1 MCIKHVKV
9 CCHCGELLEPHW
21 ISCNFYLLLCRTALN
36 QDPPLA
42 EPVHSHCPYQKKDMR
57 PMLRGCVNNDS
68 CPSWLF
74 SVSEGLGEADSNS
87 QEAIDAEEQL
97 ARAQYE
103 EYKNGFAENHYIR
116 RPIPIRKNFG
126 DFLETALDD
135 IPFED
140 LEYSLDDEISLTDD
154 DEGVELL
161 SETDSL
167 GSLAGSMRSSSAP
180 PDLCVHFDFN
190 PEALSQENVPT
201 KEDNA
206 NLGSE
211 PPSAENLAQEYIDL
225 VAYIRT
231 WFFPNDSDPDTEV
244 SQ

>member
-1 MCIKHVKV
+1 
-9 CCHCGELLEPHW
+9 
-21 ISCNFYLLLCRTALN
+21 
-36 QDPPLA
+36 
-42 EPVHSHCPYQKKDMR
+42 MR
-57 PMLRGCVNNDS
+57 PMLRGCADNGF

-74 SVSEGLGEADSNS
+74 SVSEGLGEAENDG
-87 QEAIDAEEQL
+87 QEVIDAEEQL

-135 IPFED
+135 IPIED
-140 LEYSLDDEISLTDD
+140 LGNSFDDEISLTDD

-190 PEALSQENVPT
+190 PEVLSQENVPA

-206 NLGSE
+206 NIVSE
-211 PPSAENLAQEYIDL
+211 PSSAENLAQEYIDL

-231 WFFPNDSDPDTEV
+231 WFFPDELDPDTEV